1 MIATATSGLPIYI
14 AEYSP
19 QWPLTFAAEAQLL
32 RKVFLPELVEIEHI
46 GSTAVP
52 GMAAKPIIDIL
63 VGAPSLQSIERRIAD
78 LAAHGY
84 RYFPEFEAQL
94 PQRRY
99 LVKPDKGEAMFHLH
113 AVETAGQFWRD
124 HVAFRD
130 VLRTDRHV
138 FDGYL
143 ALKRNLAESLKTD
156 RDAYTEAKAPF
167 IEAAIHGQSRRT

>member
-1 MIATATSGLPIYI
+1 MSSASVHI

-19 QWPLTFAAEAQLL
+19 QWPSTFAAEAELV
-32 RKVFLPELVEIEHI
+32 REVFLPEHVEIEHI

-63 VGAPSLQSIERRIAD
+63 LGALSLRSIEHRITD
-78 LAAHGY
+78 LESRGY
-84 RYFPEFEAQL
+84 RYIPEFEEQL

-99 LVKPDKGEAMFHLH
+99 FVKPAQGEAVFHLH
-113 AVETAGQFWRD
+113 AVETASQFWRD

-130 VLRTDRHV
+130 ALRTDPRV

-143 ALKRNLAESLKTD
+143 TLKRSLAEGLKMD
-156 RDAYTEAKAPF
+156 RDVYTDAKAPF
-167 IEAAIHGQSRRT
+167 IEAVINGKSRRA